1 MKSFFIFGNIRQT
14 FNAIV
19 NSDSLFRNGGRLTTY
34 ENVDGVYTASLNGN
48 MGFPVKFGETR
59 ANINLGTGVNFGKN
73 KNILNDAENEINSLN
88 LTGRVSG
95 TYLYKELFDITLGGN
110 INWNKVEY
118 SLQAAQ
124 NTDFM
129 SYGANL
135 DLNFFLPKN
144 FTIGN
149 TVTYTANTGRAQG
162 FNPNFTL
169 WNAYI
174 AKSLLKN
181 KRGEVRISANDLLNQ
196 NTGLDRT
203 ANGNFVQDTRYL
215 VLQRYF
221 MLTFTYNLSK
231 FGNIGGGRGTGPRM
245 MMMGGQ

>member
-1 MKSFFIFGNIRQT
+1 
-14 FNAIV
+14 
-19 NSDSLFRNGGRLTTY
+19 
-34 ENVDGVYTASLNGN
+34 
-48 MGFPVKFGETR
+48 
-59 ANINLGTGVNFGKN
+59 
-73 KNILNDAENEINSLN
+73 
-88 LTGRVSG
+88 
-95 TYLYKELFDITLGGN
+95 
-110 INWNKVEY
+110 
-118 SLQAAQ
+118 
-124 NTDFM
+124 M

-135 DLNFFLPKN
+135 DFNLFLPAN
-144 FTIGN
+144 FTLGSTVSYTGN
-149 TVTYTANTGRAQG
+149 SGRAAG

-181 KRGEVRISANDLLNQ
+181 KRGEVRISAYDLLNQ

-215 VLQRYF
+215 VLKQYF

-245 MMMGGQ
+245 MMIGG